1 MRGSPRSP
9 EKERP
14 ISVITRMISG
24 KFNGAIRNP
33 GSFVMLLWH
42 SVRLRLEVKQIP
54 KTIGKACRNL
64 VFPEIYE
71 VIIFQIMVYDFLG
84 RLISMQ
90 TIMSA
95 VKMGLADTLVP
106 VAGVVPEGTHKV

>member
-14 ISVITRMISG
+14 ISVIARMISE

-42 SVRLRLEVKQIP
+42 SVGLRLEVKQIP

-71 VIIFQIMVYDFLG
+71 VIIFQVMVYDFLG

-90 TIMSA
+90 AVVSA
-95 VKMGLADTLVP
+95 MKMGLANALVP
-106 VAGVVPEGTHKV
+106 VASIV